1 MLTISATD
9 AKQAFATLLES
20 AAREPVLI
28 QKQKRDVAVVLS
40 IADYERLTRVNIQA
54 FQRFCDQVGA
64 GAEQRGLTE
73 EKLAELLN
81 DEDA

>member
-9 AKQAFATLLES
+9 AKQAFATVLEN

-40 IADYERLTRVNIQA
+40 IADYERLTRVNVQA
-54 FQRFCDQVGA
+54 FQRFCDQVGTR
-64 GAEQRGLTE
+64 AEQRGLTK
-73 EKLAELLN
+73 EKLAELLS
-81 DEDA
+81 DDDA

>member
-9 AKQAFATLLES
+9 AKQAFATVLES

-40 IADYERLTRVNIQA
+40 IADYERLTRM
-54 FQRFCDQVGA
+54 
-64 GAEQRGLTE
+64 
-73 EKLAELLN
+73 
-81 DEDA
+81 

>member
-9 AKQAFATLLES
+9 AKQAFATVLEN

-40 IADYERLTRVNIQA
+40 IADYERLTRVNVQA
-54 FQRFCDQVGA
+54 FQRFCDQVGTR
-64 GAEQRGLTE
+64 AEQRGLTE
-73 EKLAELLN
+73 EKLAELLS
-81 DEDA
+81 DDDA

>member
-9 AKQAFATLLES
+9 AKQAFATVLES

-40 IADYERLTRVNIQA
+40 IADYERLTRMNVQA
-54 FQRFCDQVGA
+54 FQCFCDQVGA
-64 GAEQRGLTE
+64 KAEQRGLTE
-73 EKLAELLN
+73 GKLAELLN

>member
-9 AKQAFATLLES
+9 AKQSFATVLES

-40 IADYERLTRVNIQA
+40 IADYERLTRVNVQA

-64 GAEQRGLTE
+64 KAEQRGLTE

>member
-9 AKQAFATLLES
+9 AKQAFAKVLES

-40 IADYERLTRVNIQA
+40 IADYERLTRMNVQA
-54 FQRFCDQVGA
+54 FQRFFDQVGA
-64 GAEQRGLTE
+64 RAEERGLT
-73 EKLAELLN
+73 
-81 DEDA
+81 

>member
-9 AKQAFATLLES
+9 AKQTFATVLEK

-40 IADYERLTRVNIQA
+40 IADYQRLTRMNIEA
-54 FQRFCDQVGA
+54 FRRFCDEIGA
-64 GAEQRGLTE
+64 RAEARGMTE
-73 EKLAELLN
+73 AKLDEILN
-81 DEDA
+81 DDA

>member
-9 AKQAFATLLES
+9 AKQAFATVLEN

-40 IADYERLTRVNIQA
+40 IADYERLTRMNARA

-64 GAEQRGLTE
+64 RAEQRGLTE

-81 DEDA
+81 DDDA